1 MATWLVEPTW
11 KKSIIE
17 RQYWRKGDN
26 TIVEEIGWRWGSFHV
41 YTDDDTPPNLEAGV
55 DILNC
60 GYESEMIETSDGC
73 WQSQDYDECD
83 DDVQEWVEE
92 FIEEGNSVYE
102 LEELG
107 WSCDET
113 EMIIDCDMTIE
124 KVED

>member
-11 KKSIIE
+11 KKSIVE

-55 DILNC
+55 DIYSC
-60 GYESEMIETSDGC
+60 GYESELIETSDGC
-73 WQSQDYDECD
+73 WQEQDFDECD
-83 DDVQEWVEE
+83 DDVREWVEE
-92 FIEEGNSVYE
+92 FLEEGNSVYE
-102 LEELG
+102 LEDLG
-107 WSCDET
+107 WTCDET
-113 EMIIDCDMTIE
+113 EMLITCDMTIE